1 MKKMIIGILG
11 LLMAFCLSS
20 CSKDEAEAKESL
32 LSNQEISGVWQ
43 FREAY
48 TIENTENH
56 GEPFHYADVC
66 TEDADASYTST
77 EDEQLDMLYQI
88 LVIDADGHF
97 SWEKTY
103 YYPHRWRK
111 DNTWGEQMDVYFME
125 GKVERTEDTL
135 QFFSIKSTDIG
146 FIGRVF
152 TYELSADHKLLILH
166 PWGEKTSQGP
176 KYSLHFYKA
185 IHSHD

>member
-20 CSKDEAEAKESL
+20 CSKDEAETNETL
-32 LSNQEISGVWQ
+32 LSIQEISGVWR
-43 FREAY
+43 FEEEY

-56 GEPFHYADVC
+56 GEPIYI
-66 TEDADASYTST
+66 ADASYTST
-77 EDEQLDMLYQI
+77 EDKQLDMLYQ
-88 LVIDADGHF
+88 VIDIDVDGSF
-97 SWEKTY
+97 FWQKTY

-111 DNTWGEQMDVYFME
+111 DNTWGEQTDVYNMQ

-135 QFFSIKSTDIG
+135 QFFSINSTDIG